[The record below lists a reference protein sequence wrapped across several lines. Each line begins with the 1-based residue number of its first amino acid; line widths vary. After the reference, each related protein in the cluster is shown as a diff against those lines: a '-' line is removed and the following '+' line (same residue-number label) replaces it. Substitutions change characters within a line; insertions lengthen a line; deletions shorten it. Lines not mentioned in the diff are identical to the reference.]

1 MQSVGY
7 LLWALSILCL
17 VYYLVIVIYAGISAD
32 FVWIWTVFAAI
43 LAAAGGVL
51 WYDRLHPGV
60 IPVLLKAAGLSL
72 ISLGILLLLI
82 LCGFVIKG
90 MGAKGTDNL
99 DYVVVLGAQV
109 KGTRP
114 SRALTKRLEKALEYA
129 DRNKDT
135 ILILSGGQGDGEDIT
150 EAECMREWLLA
161 HGICEDRMIQED
173 RSVNTKENL
182 IFSHKLTGCAKKR
195 TGILSNNFHVYRAV
209 CLAKKA
215 GYLHPEGIAAKSDAI
230 MQVHYVIR
238 EAAALVKEKI
248 VGNI

>member
-1 MQSVGY
+1 MCY
-7 LLWALSILCL
+7 MLWALSILCF

-32 FVWIWTVFAAI
+32 FAWIWTAFAAV
-43 LAAAGGVL
+43 LAAAGGVI
-51 WYDRLHPGV
+51 WYERFHPGQ
-60 IPVLLKAAGLSL
+60 IPILLTAVGISL
-72 ISLGILLLLI
+72 ILSGIFLLLL
-82 LCGFVIKG
+82 LCGFVTKG
-90 MGAKGTDNL
+90 MKAKGTANL

-129 DRNKDT
+129 ERNKDT
-135 ILILSGGQGDGEDIT
+135 IMILSGGQGDGEDIT
-150 EAECMREWLLA
+150 EAECMREWLLV
-161 HGICEDRMIQED
+161 HGIPEDRMVQEN

-182 IFSHKLTGCAKKR
+182 IFSHMLTGCAEKR
-195 TGILSNNFHVYRAV
+195 TGILSNNFHVFRAV

-248 VGNI
+248 MGNI